1 MVEDIISLIQ
11 RVRAG
16 ERTAGDA
23 FIEQYKRLVKGILG
37 KFDNL
42 TPPERDDLF
51 QDVFLTLLDGGLQRF
66 RGATG
71 HELRAY
77 LARITTNTAYT
88 YIRDRGRHEKI
99 EIPYASFAT
108 EEEHE

>member
-1 MVEDIISLIQ
+1 MAEDIIIFIQ
-11 RVRAG
+11 QVRAG

-23 FIEQYKRLVKGILG
+23 FIDQYKRLVKGMLG

-42 TPPERDDLF
+42 TPTERDDLF

-66 RGATG
+66 RGSTV
-71 HELRAY
+71 HELHAY

-99 EIPYASFAT
+99 EIPYASFGS